1 MKIISMQ
8 VAPLGTNCYLLCDEE
23 TKLCAVID
31 PGGEPQRIA
40 GAMARDGYT
49 PCAIFL
55 THGHY
60 DHTGAVAGLRELFPE
75 VAVYMNRRDSEL
87 MGRNIPGAM
96 AAQLFQPLPGEIL
109 DYDQG
114 DEIAVGELT
123 VTVLA
128 TPGHSLGSVSLK
140 CGRALFTGD
149 TLFAGSCGRTDLYGG
164 SMTTTF
170 QSLRKLAE
178 LEGNYTVLPGHMEP
192 TDLDT
197 ERATNYYMTMA
208 MRG

>member
-1 MKIISMQ
+1 MLIKAFEVGQLS
-8 VAPLGTNCYLLCDEE
+8 TNCYIVIDEKTLC
-23 TKLCAVID
+23 CAIID
-31 PGGEPQRIA
+31 PGAESGRILNYLA
-40 GAMARDGYT
+40 ENNLK
-49 PCAIFL
+49 PVCIFL

-140 CGRALFTGD
+140 CERALFTGD

-164 SMTTTF
+164 SMTATF
-170 QSLRKLAE
+170 QSLRTLEE

-197 ERATNYYMTMA
+197 ERSTNYYMTMA
-208 MRG
+208 LRG